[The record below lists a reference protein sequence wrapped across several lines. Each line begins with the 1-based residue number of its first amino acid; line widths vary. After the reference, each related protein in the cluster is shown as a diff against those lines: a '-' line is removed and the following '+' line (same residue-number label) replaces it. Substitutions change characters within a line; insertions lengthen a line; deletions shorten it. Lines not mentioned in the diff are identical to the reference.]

1 MALMANLF
9 DTDNAPTIE
18 PDQIVVGDR
27 VTWRKKN
34 LGTDYPSTAYTVAY
48 VSRVSSG
55 GGTHEFTVT
64 GTADGNDYLFTI
76 TSIVSADFDTGH
88 HHWQLEITRTSDS
101 ERIVIQTG
109 SWDIITDLDNNVDP
123 RTHAEIMLD
132 KIETVLQGRADADVL
147 SYSINGRSL
156 SKIPPAELVEWRDH
170 YRREVTLEHKE
181 DHVRNGRAHGGTIKV
196 RF

>member
-1 MALMANLF
+1 MANLF

-34 LGTDYPSTAYTVAY
+34 LGSDYPSTAYAVKY
-48 VSRVSSG
+48 VSRLTSG
-55 GGTHEFTVT
+55 GGTHEFQVT

-76 TSIVSADFDTGH
+76 TSTASASFDIGD
-88 HHWQLEITRTSDS
+88 HHWQLEITRSSDS
-101 ERIVIQTG
+101 ERIVTQTG
-109 SWDIITDLDNNVDP
+109 SWHIITDLDNNVDP
-123 RTHAEIMLD
+123 RSHAHIMLD

-156 SKIPPAELVEWRDH
+156 SKIPPDELVQWRDH
-170 YRREVTLEHKE
+170 YRREVAFEHRE

>member
-1 MALMANLF
+1 MAVNLF

-18 PDQIVVGDR
+18 PDHLVVGDR
-27 VTWRKKN
+27 VVWRKKD
-34 LGTDYPSTAYTVAY
+34 LATTYPSSTYTVAY
-48 VSRVSSG
+48 VSRISSG

-64 GTADGNDYLFTI
+64 GSADGNDYLFTI
-76 TSIVSADFDTGH
+76 TSVTSAAFDLGH
-88 HHWQLEITRTSDS
+88 HHWQLEVTRTSDS

-123 RTHAEIMLD
+123 RSHAEIMVD

-156 SKIPPAELVEWRDH
+156 SKMPPNELVEWRDY
-170 YRREVTLEHKE
+170 YRREAMMAHRK
-181 DHVRNGRAHGGTIKV
+181 DHIKNGRATSATIKV

>member
-1 MALMANLF
+1 MANLF
-9 DTDNAPTIE
+9 DTDTPTIE

-27 VTWRKKN
+27 VTWRKSN
-34 LGTDYPSTAYTVAY
+34 LGSDYPSTAYSVAY
-48 VSRVSSG
+48 VSAFSSG

-64 GTADGNDYLFTI
+64 GSADENDYLFTI
-76 TSIVSADFDTGH
+76 ASTAASAFDTGH

-123 RTHAEIMLD
+123 REHAEIMVD

-147 SYSINGRSL
+147 SSYSINGRSL
-156 SKIPPAELVEWRDH
+156 SKIPPDELVSGAITIGAKW
-170 YRREVTLEHKE
+170 LEHKRS
-181 DHVRNGRAHGGTIKV
+181 HQKRSRHS
-196 RF
+196 RQH

>member
-1 MALMANLF
+1 MANLF

-18 PDQIVVGDR
+18 PDVIVRGDR
-27 VTWRKKN
+27 ATWRKTNIGK
-34 LGTDYPSTAYTVAY
+34 DYPSTEYSVKY
-48 VSRVSSG
+48 VSRISSAG
-55 GGTHEFTVT
+55 GSHEFQVT
-64 GTADGNDYLFTI
+64 GTADDNDYLFTI
-76 TSIVSADFDTGH
+76 TSDASDSFDLGH

-101 ERIVIQTG
+101 ERIVTQTG

-123 RTHAEIMLD
+123 RSHAEIMLD

-156 SKIPPAELVEWRDH
+156 SKIPPNELVEWRDY
-170 YRREVTLEHKE
+170 YRQEVIKEHRI

>member
-1 MALMANLF
+1 MANLF

-18 PDQIVVGDR
+18 PDSIVVGDR

-34 LGTDYPSTAYTVAY
+34 LGQDYPSSTYTVKY
-48 VSRVSSG
+48 VSRSAQG
-55 GGTHEFTVT
+55 GGTHEFQVS
-64 GTADGNDYLFTI
+64 GTADGDDYLFTV
-76 TSIVSADFDTGH
+76 TSIVSAVFDVGH

-109 SWDIITDLDNNVDP
+109 SWDVITDLDNNVDP
-123 RTHAEIMLD
+123 RSHAEIMLD

-156 SKIPPAELVEWRDH
+156 SKIPVTELVEWRDH
-170 YRREVTLEHKE
+170 YRREVVLQHRA
-181 DHVRNGRAHGGTIKV
+181 DHVRNGRAHSGTIKV

>member
-1 MALMANLF
+1 MANLF

-34 LGTDYPSTAYTVAY
+34 LGSDYPSTAYSVAY
-48 VSRVSSG
+48 VSRLTSG
-55 GGTHEFTVT
+55 GGTHEFQVT

-76 TSIVSADFDTGH
+76 TSTASASFDTGD
-88 HHWQLEITRTSDS
+88 HHWQLEITRSSDS
-101 ERIVIQTG
+101 ERIVTQTG
-109 SWDIITDLDNNVDP
+109 SWHIITDLDNNVDP
-123 RTHAEIMLD
+123 RSHAHIMLD

-156 SKIPPAELVEWRDH
+156 SKIPPDELVQWRDH
-170 YRREVTLEHKE
+170 YRREVAFEHRE

>member
-1 MALMANLF
+1 MMANLF

-18 PDQIVVGDR
+18 PDQIVIGDR

-34 LGTDYPSTAYTVAY
+34 LGSDYPSTAYTVAY
-48 VSRVSSG
+48 VSRRQSG
-55 GGTHEFTVT
+55 GGSHEFTVT

-76 TSIVSADFDTGH
+76 TSVASADFDPGH

-101 ERIVIQTG
+101 ERIVTQTG
-109 SWDIITDLDNNVDP
+109 SWDVISDLDNNVDP
-123 RTHAEIMLD
+123 RTHAEIMVD

-156 SKIPPAELVEWRDH
+156 SKIPPQELVEWRDY
-170 YRREVTLEHKE
+170 YRREAVMQHCK
-181 DHVRNGRAHGGTIKV
+181 DHIKNGRATSASIKV

>member
-1 MALMANLF
+1 MANLF
-9 DTDNAPTIE
+9 NTDNAPTLE
-18 PDQIVVGDR
+18 PHNIVVGDR

-34 LGTDYPSTAYTVAY
+34 LGQDYPSSTYTVAY
-48 VSRVSSG
+48 VSRVSAG
-55 GGTHEFTVT
+55 GGDHEFTVT
-64 GTADGNDYLFTI
+64 GSADGNDYLFTI
-76 TSIVSADFDTGH
+76 TSVQSSTFDVGH

-123 RTHAEIMLD
+123 RSHAEIMLD

-156 SKIPPAELVEWRDH
+156 SKIPVTELVEWRDH
-170 YRREVTLEHKE
+170 YRREVICQHRA
-181 DHVRNGRAHGGTIKV
+181 DHVRNGRAHSGTIKV

>member
-1 MALMANLF
+1 MANLF

-34 LGTDYPSTAYTVAY
+34 LGSDYPSTAYSVAY
-48 VSRVSSG
+48 VSRVSSAG
-55 GGTHEFTVT
+55 GNHEFQVT

-76 TSIVSADFDTGH
+76 ASTASASFDLGH
-88 HHWQLEITRTSDS
+88 HHWQLEITRSSDS

-123 RTHAEIMLD
+123 RSHSEIMLD

-156 SKIPPAELVEWRDH
+156 SKIPPNELVQWRDY
-170 YRREVTLEHKE
+170 YRREVSQEHKE
-181 DHVRNGRAHGGTIKV
+181 DHVRNGRSHGGTIKV

>member
-1 MALMANLF
+1 MANLF

-34 LGTDYPSTAYTVAY
+34 IGSDYPSTAYSVTY
-48 VSRVSSG
+48 VSRISSG
-55 GGTHEFTVT
+55 GGSHEFQVS
-64 GTADGNDYLFTI
+64 GAADGNDYLFTI
-76 TSIVSADFDTGH
+76 TSTASASFDLGH
-88 HHWQLEITRTSDS
+88 HHWQLEVTRTSDS

-123 RTHAEIMLD
+123 RSHSEIMLD

-156 SKIPPAELVEWRDH
+156 SKIPPSELVEWRDY
-170 YRREVTLEHKE
+170 YRREASLEHKE

>member
-1 MALMANLF
+1 MAVNLF
-9 DTDNAPTIE
+9 DSDNAPTIE
-18 PDQIVVGDR
+18 PDTLVVGDR
-27 VTWRKKN
+27 ITWRKKD
-34 LGTDYPSTAYTVAY
+34 LATTYPSSAYTVAY

-55 GGTHEFTVT
+55 GGTHEFTVN
-64 GTADGNDYLFTI
+64 GTEDGTDYLFTI
-76 TSIVSADFDTGH
+76 TSVASASFDTGH

-123 RTHAEIMLD
+123 RTHAEMMVD
-132 KIETVLQGRADADVL
+132 KIETVLEGRADADVL

-156 SKIPPAELVEWRDH
+156 SKIPPQELVEWRDY
-170 YRREVTLEHKE
+170 YRREAMMEHRK
-181 DHVRNGRAHGGTIKV
+181 DHIKNGRATSATIKV

>member
-1 MALMANLF
+1 MMANLF

-18 PDQIVVGDR
+18 PDQIVIGDR

-34 LGTDYPSTAYTVAY
+34 LGSDYPSTAYTVAY
-48 VSRVSSG
+48 VSRISSG

-76 TSIVSADFDTGH
+76 TSVASADFDKGH

-101 ERIVIQTG
+101 ERVVTQTG

-123 RTHAEIMLD
+123 RTHAEIMVD

-156 SKIPPAELVEWRDH
+156 SKIPPQELVEWRDY
-170 YRREVTLEHKE
+170 YRREAAMQHRK
-181 DHVRNGRAHGGTIKV
+181 DHIKNGRATSASIKV

>member
-1 MALMANLF
+1 MANLF

-34 LGTDYPSTAYTVAY
+34 LGSDYPSTAYTVAY
-48 VSRVSSG
+48 ISRLTSG

-76 TSIVSADFDTGH
+76 TSVASASFDIGD
-88 HHWQLEITRTSDS
+88 HHWQLEITRDSDS
-101 ERIVIQTG
+101 ERIVTQTG
-109 SWDIITDLDNNVDP
+109 SWHIITDLDNNVDP
-123 RTHAEIMLD
+123 RSHAHIMLD

-170 YRREVTLEHKE
+170 YRREVAFEHRE

>member
-1 MALMANLF
+1 MMANLF
-9 DTDNAPTIE
+9 DTDNAPSIE
-18 PDQIVVGDR
+18 PDQIVIGDR
-27 VTWRKKN
+27 RIWRKKN
-34 LGTDYPSTAYTVAY
+34 LGSDYPSTAYSVAY
-48 VSRVSSG
+48 VSRISSG

-76 TSIVSADFDTGH
+76 TSVASADFDTGH

-123 RTHAEIMLD
+123 RSHAEIMVD

-156 SKIPPAELVEWRDH
+156 SKIPPQELVEWRDY
-170 YRREVTLEHKE
+170 YRREAVMEHRK
-181 DHVRNGRAHGGTIKV
+181 DHIKNGRATSASIKV